1 MFWFIDVLGAVFI
14 LGLGYYGYSK
24 GFIEELGRLIG
35 LILAIL
41 ISISHTTKLSI
52 VLNNILTIDH
62 WLSIFISFVFLFIG
76 TLLVARLITKM
87 FHIALLSNSN
97 QLMNQSLGLI
107 FGVIKGFFIIIV
119 FLWFISLL
127 PINKWKVIIKE
138 NSRLATI
145 STEFRTS
152 LISFFHWDDPIALG
166 EAYIIELT
174 QP

>member
-152 LISFFHWDDPIALG
+152 LISFFIWLEISL
-166 EAYIIELT
+166 L
-174 QP
+174 